1 LAVGSDYELWDS
13 ADGNCVGAHGS
24 EREALQA
31 VAELVR
37 RYGRRSAEVRTLG
50 LLGPE
55 SGNHKRLIAEGDDLV
70 DLALRTAAA

>member
-1 LAVGSDYELWDS
+1 VGAEYELWDA
-13 ADGNCVGAHGS
+13 ADGNCVGAHSS

-37 RYGRRSAEVRTLG
+37 RHGRGSAEVRTLG

-55 SGNHKRLIAEGDDLV
+55 PGNRKRLIAEGDDLV
-70 DLALRTAAA
+70 DLALGTAAA

>member
-1 LAVGSDYELWDS
+1 VASEHELWDA
-13 ADGNCVGAHGS
+13 ADGNRVGAHRS
-24 EREALQA
+24 EHEALQA

-37 RYGRRSAEVRTLG
+37 RNGRRSAEVRTLG

-55 SGNHKRLIAEGDDLV
+55 PGNQKRLIAEGDDLV